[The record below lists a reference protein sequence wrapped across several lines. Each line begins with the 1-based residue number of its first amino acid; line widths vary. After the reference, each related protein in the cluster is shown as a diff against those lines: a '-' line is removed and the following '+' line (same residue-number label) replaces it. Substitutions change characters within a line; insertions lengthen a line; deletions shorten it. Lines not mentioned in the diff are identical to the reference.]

1 MVKAGELFK
10 RGSAEEAGPILHVYL
25 ESAGHEHPGVTEP
38 AAALHPALIDN
49 NEEFRDLDSVL
60 GLKPI
65 RVTWLAPGTFRQ
77 YREER
82 LRREQTWDN

>member
-1 MVKAGELFK
+1 MRPEHITDPFYSSSKQK
-10 RGSAEEAGPILHVYL
+10 
-25 ESAGHEHPGVTEP
+25 HEGVTEP

-65 RVTWLAPGTFRQ
+65 RITWLAPGTFRQ